1 MLNQNI
7 ALILSALLGGALTVI
22 GGFAANYT
30 FKTMQDRKEKWRELR
45 NIVEKMYG
53 EINAVKLLYLS
64 IIQHINIEV
73 SFVAFKEFYEI
84 NEHNETIRMLVHFY
98 VPGLSKD
105 FANYLEGISITQ
117 QKIQTHIANK
127 EKPLEETL
135 EALNELENTCT
146 NFHLAIIKLVK
157 NKGYSYL

>member
-7 ALILSALLGGALTVI
+7 ALILSALLGGALTVV
-22 GGFAANYT
+22 GGFAANYA

-45 NIVEKMYG
+45 NIVEKMYQ
-53 EINAVKLLYLS
+53 EINAVKLLYQS
-64 IIQHINIEV
+64 IIQHTNIEV
-73 SFVAFKEFYEI
+73 SFVPFKEFHEI
-84 NEHNETIRMLVHFY
+84 NEHNETIRMLVNFY

-105 FANYLEGISITQ
+105 FAKYLEGISITQ

-127 EKPLEETL
+127 EKFYE
-135 EALNELENTCT
+135 EALNELEKTCS